1 MLQQNH
7 YLKSVYET
15 PFHERTS
22 ELNILN
28 DWTRWKD
35 YTVPNSYF
43 RVDLEYFA
51 ARNST
56 AVFDYTPMIK
66 QRIRGK
72 DALEFV
78 ERFFTRNM
86 EKIGLHRVGYA
97 VWCDEQGQVIDDG
110 TVFHMRENE
119 YWLLCAERQLDNLEV
134 SAVGFDVE
142 IDELTDDIAALGV
155 QGPTSASI
163 LKAMGFEGIEML
175 KPFDIKHYPY
185 QGEEISISR
194 TGFTGDL
201 DVIPC
206 LMCVST
212 IEALIKARVS
222 SGIRKVINRDVFI
235 ESSDKI
241 TSSSRISGSNSKIIN
256 LSTNEEILI
265 IEFSGVNTTFMSGV
279 SDIKFIM

>member
-86 EKIGLHRVGYA
+86 EKIGLQQSG
-97 VWCDEQGQVIDDG
+97 
-110 TVFHMRENE
+110 
-119 YWLLCAERQLDNLEV
+119 LCSLVR
-134 SAVGFDVE
+134 
-142 IDELTDDIAALGV
+142 
-155 QGPTSASI
+155 
-163 LKAMGFEGIEML
+163 
-175 KPFDIKHYPY
+175 
-185 QGEEISISR
+185 
-194 TGFTGDL
+194 
-201 DVIPC
+201 
-206 LMCVST
+206 
-212 IEALIKARVS
+212 
-222 SGIRKVINRDVFI
+222 
-235 ESSDKI
+235 
-241 TSSSRISGSNSKIIN
+241 
-256 LSTNEEILI
+256 
-265 IEFSGVNTTFMSGV
+265 
-279 SDIKFIM
+279 